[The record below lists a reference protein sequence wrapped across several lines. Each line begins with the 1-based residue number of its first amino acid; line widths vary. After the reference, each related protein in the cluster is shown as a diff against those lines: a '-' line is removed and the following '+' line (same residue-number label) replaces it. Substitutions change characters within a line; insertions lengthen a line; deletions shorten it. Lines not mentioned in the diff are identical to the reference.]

1 MPVSVGRSL
10 GNGLSVT
17 VTDVTITLL
26 PAAPLHA
33 FEIWSNA
40 PAVAKRFE
48 AATGFALPPM
58 GTSDRSDA
66 LRLIRYEPTVWLV
79 EGDAAALPVIL
90 GDDGALTAIGGGITR
105 IRLSGEGW
113 RALLMEGGMFDAE
126 STAFAPGCSAA
137 TIIDHV
143 AVRLHV
149 VSDDACDVYVPASF
163 SEGLV
168 HFWEVAAGSL
178 SG

>member
-1 MPVSVGRSL
+1 MRQESVI
-10 GNGLSVT
+10 

-40 PAVAKRFE
+40 SAVAKRFE
-48 AATGFALPPM
+48 AATGFALPPT
-58 GTSDRSDA
+58 GRSAGADA

-79 EGDAAALPVIL
+79 EGDASALPAIL
-90 GDDGALTAIGGGITR
+90 AEDGSLTPIGGGIVR
-105 IRLSGEGW
+105 VRLSGEGW
-113 RALLMEGGMFDAE
+113 RTLLMEGGVFDAE
-126 STAFAPGCSAA
+126 NSAFAPGSSAA

-149 VSDDACDVYVPASF
+149 MSDDACDVYVPASF
-163 SEGLV
+163 SAGLM
-168 HFWEVAAGSL
+168 HFWEVVAESL
-178 SG
+178 VG

>member
-1 MPVSVGRSL
+1 MVDL
-10 GNGLSVT
+10 
-17 VTDVTITLL
+17 TISQR

-33 FEIWSNA
+33 LEIWSNA

-48 AATGFALPPM
+48 AATGFALPLM
-58 GTSDRSDA
+58 GRSAGTEA

-79 EGDAAALPVIL
+79 EGDASALPDIL
-90 GDDGALTAIGGGITR
+90 GEDGALTAIGGGIVR
-105 IRLSGEGW
+105 VRLSGEGW
-113 RALLMEGGMFDAE
+113 RTLLMEGGVFDAE
-126 STAFAPGCSAA
+126 SPTFTPESSAA

-163 SEGLV
+163 SAGLV
-168 HFWEVAAGSL
+168 HLWEEAAGSL
-178 SG
+178 VG

>member
-1 MPVSVGRSL
+1 MV
-10 GNGLSVT
+10 
-17 VTDVTITLL
+17 DVTITKL
-26 PAAPLHA
+26 PAAPLQA
-33 FEIWSNA
+33 LEVWSNA
-40 PAVAKRFE
+40 PAVAKRLA

-58 GTSDRSDA
+58 GRSAGTDA

-79 EGDAAALPVIL
+79 EGDASALPEILGPEIL
-90 GDDGALTAIGGGITR
+90 GDDGSLTPIGGGIVR
-105 IRLSGEGW
+105 VRLSGEGW
-113 RALLMEGGMFDAE
+113 RTLLMEGGVFDAE
-126 STAFAPGCSAA
+126 SPAFAPGRSAA

-163 SEGLV
+163 SAGLV

-178 SG
+178 VG